1 VQPETRYARVDGDRV
16 AYQIVGEGVDL
27 VLNTGSFSH
36 VDIAWEEPGMA
47 LFLRRLA
54 SFSRLI
60 RFDRRGTGASDPPPG
75 GRSDPAE
82 SYAQELLAVID
93 AAGTAK
99 PALMGLAP
107 EAGLMALLF
116 AAAHPDHIGA
126 LIVVNATAKYTA
138 APDYPIGLP
147 AAGTAEM
154 VARVE
159 ELWGTGEGLAAGVPS
174 RANDERFRR
183 WAGRVQR
190 SIASPRV
197 VQEHLRALLELDARP
212 ALHEIQAPTL
222 VLHRREFA
230 FCPIEHGR
238 YLADHIADAR
248 FVELPGAD
256 GPIFWET
263 PDLALRHVEEFL
275 TGVSSRPE
283 ARRVLATV
291 LFTDIVGS
299 TERAAALGDRRW
311 REVLDVHDE
320 LIRRNVE
327 RWEGRVVKLTG
338 DGALAIFD
346 VPRNAIACA
355 ADLDAEL
362 GDVGLEIRSGVHTGE
377 VELRD
382 GDVGGIGVHTAARI
396 MALAEPGEILV
407 SRTVRDLVA
416 GSGVGLRDRG
426 THRLRGLEG
435 EWDVFA
441 VV

>member
-1 VQPETRYARVDGDRV
+1 MNGDRI
-16 AYQIVGEGVDL
+16 AYQVVGAGPVDL

-60 RFDRRGTGASDPPPG
+60 RFDRRGTGASDPPPAG
-75 GRSDPAE
+75 PRDPAQ
-82 SYAQELLAVID
+82 SYAEEVVAVMD
-93 AAGTAK
+93 AAGAEK
-99 PALMGLAP
+99 PALMALAP

-116 AAAHPDHIGA
+116 AAAHPDRVGA

-147 AAGTAEM
+147 EAEM
-154 VARVE
+154 SQVIARVE

-174 RANDERFRR
+174 RADDERFRR
-183 WAGRVQR
+183 WAARVQR

-212 ALHEIQAPTL
+212 ALGGIESPTL
-222 VLHRREFA
+222 VLHRRSFA
-230 FCPIEHGR
+230 FCPVEHGR
-238 YLADHIADAR
+238 YLAEHIPDAR

-263 PDLALRHVEEFL
+263 PELALRPIEEFL
-275 TGVSSRPE
+275 TGVSGRPE
-283 ARRVLATV
+283 AQRVLATV
-291 LFTDIVGS
+291 LFTDIVAS
-299 TERAAALGDRRW
+299 TQRAAELGDRRW
-311 REVLDVHDE
+311 RELLDVHDA
-320 LIRRNVE
+320 LASQSVD
-327 RWEGRVVKLTG
+327 RWGGRLVKSTG
-338 DGALAIFD
+338 DGALATFE

-355 ADLDAEL
+355 ADLRANLD
-362 GDVGLEIRSGVHTGE
+362 DVGLEIRAGVHTGE

-382 GDVGGIGVHTAARI
+382 GDVGGIAVHTAARV
-396 MALAEPGEILV
+396 MAVAEPGEILT

-416 GSGVGLRDRG
+416 GSGVELRDRG
-426 THRLRGLEG
+426 THRLRGLDG
-435 EWDVFA
+435 EWEVYA
-441 VV
+441 VEDRAL